1 MKKYLII
8 LLAVL
13 MALPMVAKEPVDSI
27 STDTTTVQVKKLKRK
42 KKPQE
47 VDSLGRKIKTGWNFG
62 ILPSVA
68 YDADYGFQGGV
79 LTNVYYY
86 GDGSQYPEYIHSL
99 YFEGAYTT
107 KHHGIFRFNYDS
119 KYVIPGHRLTLD
131 ATYLPDA
138 MCDFYG
144 FNGYQ
149 SKYNHSWCAWSS
161 NPEKMDTLAYR
172 SRVFYKYKRD
182 LIRVAG
188 DIEGTIYKDLKWNA
202 GIGVLGYLIDDCN
215 INMLNGKREYDPD
228 QTHQRALNPDEP
240 LLYSKYKTWGLIG
253 DDEKNG
259 GWHPYLRG
267 GITFDT
273 RDKRQGP
280 NKGIYADAFFT
291 YSAAFNAAYGQQA
304 AAGYNHLQFNATFR
318 HYIPCYKDKKGIYR
332 ITFAY
337 RLGIQNLI
345 AGRSPFYMNNY
356 LNALFIQR
364 VYYEG
369 LGGGNS
375 VRGMMAN
382 RILANG
388 FAFANVE
395 FRFRVVNFDI
405 GRQHFF
411 IGLNPFFDL
420 GMVTQP
426 YNLDELVE
434 HHTAN
439 WEHPYKTLAES
450 INAANIKYGT
460 DDKYDDYFTTSRKDI
475 YRPHMTCGVGLKIG
489 MNENFV
495 LSADWGMPLDKQDNA
510 KYANFYVKMGYLF

>member
-1 MKKYLII
+1 MKKYII
-8 LLAVL
+8 LLLCSLLVV
-13 MALPMVAKEPVDSI
+13 PVFAK
-27 STDTTTVQVKKLKRK
+27 KKQP
-42 KKPQE
+42 KPQE

-62 ILPSVA
+62 ILPSIA

-99 YFEGAYTT
+99 YLEAAYTT

-119 KYVIPGHRLTLD
+119 KYLIPGHRLTLD

-144 FNGYQ
+144 FNGFQ
-149 SKYNHSWCAWSS
+149 SSYHYDWHNWNK
-161 NPEKMDTLAYR
+161 NPEKMNTSDYR

-202 GIGVLGYLIDDCN
+202 GLGVLGYLIDDCD
-215 INMLNGKREYDPD
+215 IKMLNGKREYDPTKTNAE
-228 QTHQRALNPDEP
+228 QKALNPNEP
-240 LLYSKYKTWGLIG
+240 LLYDKYKTWGLIG
-253 DDEKNG
+253 ADEEKG
-259 GWHPYLRG
+259 GWHPYVRAGL
-267 GITFDT
+267 TYDT

-280 NKGIYADAFFT
+280 NSGIYTDLFFT
-291 YSAAFNAAYGQQA
+291 YSAAFNAPYGQQA
-304 AAGYNHLQFNATFR
+304 AAGYNHLQFNFTFR
-318 HYIPCYKDKKGIYR
+318 HYVPCYRDRNGISR

-337 RLGIQNLI
+337 RIGTQNNI

-356 LNALFIQR
+356 MNALFIQR

-420 GMVTQP
+420 GIVTQP
-426 YNLDELVE
+426 YDLDELVAR
-434 HHTAN
+434 HTGGMYN
-439 WEHPYKTLAES
+439 TLEES
-450 INAANIKYGT
+450 VTASGENYN
-460 DDKYDDYFTTSRKDI
+460 DYFTTDPKKI
-475 YRPHMTCGVGLKIG
+475 YYPHMTAGIGLKIG

-495 LSADWGMPLDKQDNA
+495 LSADWGMPIDRQDNQ
-510 KYANFYVKMGYLF
+510 KLANFYIKMGYLF

>member
-1 MKKYLII
+1 MKKYIVF
-8 LLAVL
+8 LLA
-13 MALPMVAKEPVDSI
+13 ALLVMPAAAKREP
-27 STDTTTVQVKKLKRK
+27 
-42 KKPQE
+42 KPQE
-47 VDSLGRKIKTGWNFG
+47 VDSTGRKIKTGWNFG

-99 YFEGAYTT
+99 YFEAAYTT

-119 KYVIPGHRLTLD
+119 KYLIPGYRLTLD

-144 FNGYQ
+144 FNGFESQ
-149 SKYNHSWCAWSS
+149 YNYDWHFWKKKT
-161 NPEKMDTLAYR
+161 EKMPHPEEYQ

-182 LIRVAG
+182 LIRIAG

-202 GIGVLGYLIDDCN
+202 GLGVLGYIIDDCD
-215 INMLNGKREYDPD
+215 IAMLNGKKRVFDPTKERYEQKALDPSVQGLYD
-228 QTHQRALNPDEP
+228 
-240 LLYSKYKTWGLIG
+240 KYKTWGLIG
-253 DDEKNG
+253 ADEMNG
-259 GWHPYLRG
+259 GWHPYVRA
-267 GITFDT
+267 GITYDT
-273 RDKRQGP
+273 RDRRQGP
-280 NKGIYADAFFT
+280 NKGIYTDAFFT

-304 AAGYNHLQFNATFR
+304 TAGYNHLQFNFTFR
-318 HYIPCYKDKKGIYR
+318 HYVPCYYDKNGINR

-337 RLGIQNLI
+337 RIGTQNNI
-345 AGRSPFYMNNY
+345 AGNSPFYMNNY
-356 LNALFIQR
+356 LNTLFIQR

-388 FAFANVE
+388 FLFANVE

-405 GRQHFF
+405 GRQHFY
-411 IGLNPFFDL
+411 IGLNPFFDM

-426 YNLDELVE
+426 YSLDDLVKR
-434 HHTAN
+434 HTN
-439 WEHPYKTLAES
+439 GTYSTLKEAV
-450 INAANIKYGT
+450 AATG
-460 DDKYDDYFTTSRKDI
+460 DKYEEYFNTTDPMNV
-475 YRPHMTCGVGLKIG
+475 YMPHMTAGLGLKIG

-495 LSADWGMPLDKQDNA
+495 LSADWGMPIDRQDNH
-510 KYANFYVKMGYLF
+510 KYTNFYVKMGYLF